1 MGLCEGIMGV
11 KHDYDGLRIEP
22 CFPSGWEYA
31 EMTRHFRGA
40 DYHIAVKNPAHLE
53 NGIAEITVDGRNV
66 SGTVLPDFRDGRKHE
81 VEVILKER
89 TDS

>member
-1 MGLCEGIMGV
+1 MGV

-40 DYHIAVKNPAHLE
+40 DYHIVIRNPEHLE
-53 NGIAEITVDGRNV
+53 NGTGMVMVDGAPV
-66 SGTVLPDFRDGRKHE
+66 LGTVLPDFRDGGKHE
-81 VEVILKER
+81 VEVILK
-89 TDS
+89 